1 MLQYKRLEED
11 GWTQYRDRRGS
22 EVSKLSYLLII
33 RAVFSTGD
41 NAEDIALLAVFLYVC
56 KRDIFGPD

>member
-22 EVSKLSYLLII
+22 EVRLSYLLII

-41 NAEDIALLAVFLYVC
+41 NAEDIALLAVCLSVC
-56 KRDIFGPD
+56 MHDI